1 MRICSWLDHND
12 DLDVVH
18 DSDAVMNGTVSA
30 TAIHLK
36 SVMTKQPAALP
47 SHFCFAKDEREL
59 RARDGSL
66 DSLAFGHHLPL
77 WRLA

>member
-1 MRICSWLDHND
+1 MMICILLDND
-12 DLDVVH
+12 DLDVRH
-18 DSDAVMNGTVSA
+18 GSDAAIIGTVSA
-30 TAIHLK
+30 NVIHLK

-66 DSLAFGHHLPL
+66 DSQYFGHAALL
-77 WRLA
+77 RRLA